1 MMQINFN
8 ILSYT
13 CQQRFVEIAETKVIY
28 KFSKLSSFTKILCK
42 NRKIVNNFEY
52 SPFAKESK
60 DSDSLFVVKNFKEL
74 QKLKSIEIIDEF
86 KIEFDGL
93 IGINEEADSEF
104 TYRFEDFKMIL
115 PTYKILDLK
124 NVVFDN
130 ISDLTKLIG
139 PNLIEFSY
147 LPKFFGWDF
156 KENWEKELN
165 ELFAA
170 LDKVQIV
177 RNLIGFK
184 RDETDEEFKKCDEI
198 IEKWRKQRK
207 NVKQM
212 YWHISLNHG
221 PNGSLAKVYRRTG
234 LKTWLRNGR
243 LSFNTHIY
251 VDSVRYGNIVQ
262 GVHIEKIM

>member
-8 ILSYT
+8 ILPYT
-13 CQQRFVEIAETKVIY
+13 CQQRFVEIAETEVIY
-28 KFSKLSSFTKILCK
+28 EFSKLSPFTKNLCK
-42 NRKIVNNFEY
+42 NRKVVNNFEY

-86 KIEFDGL
+86 KIEFSGL
-93 IGINEEADSEF
+93 IEINEEADSEF
-104 TYRFEDFKMIL
+104 TYRFEDFKMISRI
-115 PTYKILDLK
+115 YKRLDLK

-130 ISDLTKLIG
+130 ISDLIELIG
-139 PNLIEFSY
+139 PNVIEFSY
-147 LPKFFGWDF
+147 VPKFFGWDF
-156 KENWEKELN
+156 KENWENELN

-177 RNLIGFK
+177 RLLIGFK
-184 RDETDEEFKKCDEI
+184 RDETHEELKKCDEI

-221 PNGSLAKVYRRTG
+221 PNGSLAKVYRKTG
-234 LKTWLRNGR
+234 LKTRLQNGR
-243 LSFNTHIY
+243 LSFNTNIY
-251 VDSVRYGNIVQ
+251 VDSFRYANIVQ
-262 GVHIEKIM
+262 GVHIDKFM